1 MKTVRI
7 VTLKMACVSAIAGV
21 LGGAGDPVAGRSR
34 TAVSKDAPTTAIPGF
49 GGNLLAPDKSDRQAT
64 IWP

>member
-7 VTLKMACVSAIAGV
+7 VTLKMACVSAIA
-21 LGGAGDPVAGRSR
+21 GAGDPVAGRSR